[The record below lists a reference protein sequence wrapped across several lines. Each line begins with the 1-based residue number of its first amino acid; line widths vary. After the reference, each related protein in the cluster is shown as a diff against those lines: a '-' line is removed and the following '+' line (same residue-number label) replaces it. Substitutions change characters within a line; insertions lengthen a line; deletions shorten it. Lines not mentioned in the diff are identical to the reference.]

1 MPVKG
6 DVSRTNSI
14 LKVIQK
20 HPEGVK
26 LVQLGNA
33 LGVNWR
39 TLIGAVG
46 FLVDEGKIGK
56 VDNIYY
62 PIICR
67 SRADKEMDY
76 E

>member
-1 MPVKG
+1 MPVKTET
-6 DVSRTNSI
+6 SRV
-14 LKVIQK
+14 LRVIQK
-20 HPEGVK
+20 HPEGLK
-26 LVQLGNA
+26 LVELGNA

-46 FLVDEGKIGK
+46 SLVDEGKIGK

-62 PIICR
+62 PIIGR